1 MLYKK
6 KKIKGRL
13 KLLAKLAWFPR
24 TVAGV
29 LGPMVGRPSARQVAA
44 LCTRKGASGKE
55 ILMITSLKSGR
66 WIIPKGWPME
76 GKDFPQ
82 TALEE
87 AWEEAGVR
95 KGRVKGDM
103 IGAYSYKKVQD
114 NGTELPCLVDV
125 YSVKVDILEDRFP
138 ESDARKRR
146 WVSKAKAI
154 DLVTEPELKKI
165 ISII

>member
-1 MLYKK
+1 MLE
-6 KKIKGRL
+6 
-13 KLLAKLAWFPR
+13 KLTWVPR
-24 TVAGV
+24 TIVGA
-29 LGPMVGRPSARQVAA
+29 LAPLIGRPSARQVAA
-44 LCTRKGASGKE
+44 LCIRKGALGKE
-55 ILMITSLKSGR
+55 ILMVTSLKSGR

-95 KGRVKGDM
+95 KGRIKGNM
-103 IGAYSYKKVQD
+103 VGAYSYKKVQS

-125 YSVKVDILEDRFP
+125 YSVKVDKLEDQFP

-146 WVSKAKAI
+146 WVSKVEAI
-154 DLVTEPELKKI
+154 ELVSEPKLKKI
-165 ISII
+165 ISLI

>member
-1 MLYKK
+1 
-6 KKIKGRL
+6 
-13 KLLAKLAWFPR
+13 
-24 TVAGV
+24 
-29 LGPMVGRPSARQVAA
+29 MVWRPSATQVAEI
-44 LCTRKGASGKE
+44 CIRKGASGKE
-55 ILMITSLKSGR
+55 ILMVTSLKSGR

-87 AWEEAGVR
+87 AWEDAGVS
-95 KGRVKGDM
+95 KGRIEGDM
-103 IGAYSYKKVQD
+103 IGAYSYKKVQG

-125 YSVKVDILEDRFP
+125 YSVKVDKLEEQFP

-146 WVSKAKAI
+146 WFCKAEAIKLVS
-154 DLVTEPELKKI
+154 EPELKKI

>member
-1 MLYKK
+1 
-6 KKIKGRL
+6 
-13 KLLAKLAWFPR
+13 LLAKLGWVPR
-24 TVAGV
+24 TI
-29 LGPMVGRPSARQVAA
+29 VGALALLVRRPKARQVAA
-44 LCTRKGASGKE
+44 LCIRKGASGKE
-55 ILMITSLKSGR
+55 ILMVTSLKSGQ

-87 AWEEAGVR
+87 AWEEAGVS
-95 KGRVKGDM
+95 KGRIEGDM
-103 IGAYSYKKVQD
+103 IGAYSYKKVQG

-125 YSVKVDILEDRFP
+125 YSVKVDKLEEQFP

-146 WVSKAKAI
+146 WFCKAEAIKLVSK
-154 DLVTEPELKKI
+154 PELKKI